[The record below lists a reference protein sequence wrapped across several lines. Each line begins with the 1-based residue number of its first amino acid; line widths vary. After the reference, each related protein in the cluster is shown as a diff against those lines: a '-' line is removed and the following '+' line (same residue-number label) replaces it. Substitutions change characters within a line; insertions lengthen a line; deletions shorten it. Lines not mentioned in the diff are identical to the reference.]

1 MREHTEKINP
11 PRALWVPF
19 QLGRPMGVP
28 DSPGLQRRVL
38 EAGLGLL
45 VRTDVP
51 VLENFLDQ
59 DCRAVIEKTVRW
71 SCPVNLPPRTSWTKY
86 PSKALAKEI
95 SLLLPCRV
103 SNNAKTGRTVFGVS
117 GLDIHEIASFIDS
130 FIADEKM
137 TRPGKDKSLAQML
150 KFAADDLKVW
160 YYEAAS
166 LQPGT
171 ISKEISEW
179 FWCETAAGET
189 LLQLA
194 SLMEMSNE
202 KQLTITGT
210 KGIVPRDFQ
219 HLIARVKD

>member
-1 MREHTEKINP
+1 VREHSEKINP

-19 QLGRPMGVP
+19 PLGRPMGAP

-45 VRTDVP
+45 ARSDVP
-51 VLENFLDQ
+51 VLENFSDQ
-59 DCRAVIEKTVRW
+59 DYRTVNEKTDCW
-71 SCPVNLPPRTSWTKY
+71 SCPVNLPPRTCWIKY
-86 PSKALAKEI
+86 PSEALAREI
-95 SLLLPCRV
+95 SLLAPCRV

-117 GLDIHEIASFIDS
+117 GLDVHEIVTFINS
-130 FIADEKM
+130 FIADQSIAFS
-137 TRPGKDKSLAQML
+137 GKDESLAQKL

-171 ISKEISEW
+171 ISEEISEW

-194 SLMEMSNE
+194 SLMKISNE
-202 KQLTITGT
+202 KQLTIIGN

-219 HLIARVKD
+219 HLIARIKD

>member
-1 MREHTEKINP
+1 MREHSEQINP

-19 QLGRPMGVP
+19 PLGRPMGAP

-45 VRTDVP
+45 VRSDVP
-51 VLENFLDQ
+51 VLENFSDQ
-59 DCRAVIEKTVRW
+59 GYRAVSEKTDRW
-71 SCPVNLPPRTSWTKY
+71 SCPVNLPPRARWIKY

-95 SLLLPCRV
+95 SLLAPCRI

-117 GLDIHEIASFIDS
+117 GLDIGEIATFIDG
-130 FIADEKM
+130 FIADQDI
-137 TRPGKDKSLAQML
+137 TYTGKDKLLAQKL

-171 ISKEISEW
+171 ISEEITEW

-194 SLMEMSNE
+194 SLMALSNQ
-202 KQLTITGT
+202 KRLTIIGT
-210 KGIVPRDFQ
+210 KGIVPRGFQ
-219 HLIARVKD
+219 HLIDRFEG

>member
-1 MREHTEKINP
+1 MREHSEKINP

-19 QLGRPMGVP
+19 PLGRPMGAP
-28 DSPGLQRRVL
+28 DSPNLQRRVL
-38 EAGLGLL
+38 EAGLNLL
-45 VRTDVP
+45 ARSDVP
-51 VLENFLDQ
+51 VLENFSDQ
-59 DCRAVIEKTVRW
+59 GQKAIIEKTDRW
-71 SCPVNLPPRTSWTKY
+71 LCPVSLPPRTSWIKY
-86 PSKALAKEI
+86 PSEALAREI
-95 SLLLPCRV
+95 SLLAPCRV

-130 FIADEKM
+130 FIADQSITFLAGNE
-137 TRPGKDKSLAQML
+137 SLAQKL

-171 ISKEISEW
+171 ISDEISEW
-179 FWCETAAGET
+179 FWCKTAAGET

-194 SLMEMSNE
+194 FLMELSNE
-202 KQLTITGT
+202 KQLTIVGA

-219 HLIARVKD
+219 HLITRNKE